1 MIEIF
6 PIGGYSKVEGN
17 SILIK
22 VDNESVILDMGLT
35 MDNYVQFQNSHQNLN
50 RNKYYDELLKVDAV
64 PDYYSVQEHLNTVK
78 AIIPSHAHLDHVGA
92 IPYGAKFFKNI
103 EILGTPYTIAFL
115 KKEIKNT
122 GFSKYFKHNKI
133 SLKTFELNSK
143 YKVSKNITV
152 EFIEVTH
159 SIPDSAILAIHTPYG
174 VVIYAVDYKFDQQ
187 PQLGNPP
194 NYSRLKELGKEG
206 VKCLILESLYADYDI
221 ETPSEE
227 DVKKEILNIFSKL
240 DTSNKTIIT
249 STFSSHIVRLKTLV
263 DTGQKLGRKVC
274 LLGRSLNT
282 HSSLARDLNITD
294 LKSSTKIVSRFE
306 EINNL
311 LENVYANREKYFL
324 ICTGHQGEE
333 FSVLSRIIDNWFD
346 YSFSRDDIMLFSSSV
361 IPTEL
366 NQASFSELEAKM
378 RNKGLNI
385 IKDVHASGHA
395 GLKDH
400 KKMLEMVNP
409 ETIIPAHAG
418 HDKAIHIKNL
428 SDNINIGKTILTQ
441 NGDHIKVT

>member
-22 VDNESVILDMGLT
+22 VDNDSVILDMGLT
-35 MDNYVQFQNSHQNLN
+35 MDNYVQFQNSNQNSN
-50 RNKYYDELLKVDAV
+50 SNTYYDELLKVDAV

-122 GFSKYFKHNKI
+122 GFSRYFKNNKI

-143 YKVSKNITV
+143 YKVSNKITV

-174 VVIYAVDYKFDQQ
+174 VVLYAVDYKFDEQ

-194 NYSRLKELGKEG
+194 NYRRLKELGKEG

-227 DVKKEILNIFSKL
+227 DVKNEMLNIFSNL
-240 DTSNKTIIT
+240 DTTNKTIIPNPP
-249 STFSSHIVRLKTLV
+249 
-263 DTGQKLGRKVC
+263 RK
-274 LLGRSLNT
+274 
-282 HSSLARDLNITD
+282 
-294 LKSSTKIVSRFE
+294 
-306 EINNL
+306 
-311 LENVYANREKYFL
+311 
-324 ICTGHQGEE
+324 
-333 FSVLSRIIDNWFD
+333 
-346 YSFSRDDIMLFSSSV
+346 
-361 IPTEL
+361 
-366 NQASFSELEAKM
+366 
-378 RNKGLNI
+378 
-385 IKDVHASGHA
+385 
-395 GLKDH
+395 
-400 KKMLEMVNP
+400 
-409 ETIIPAHAG
+409 
-418 HDKAIHIKNL
+418 
-428 SDNINIGKTILTQ
+428 
-441 NGDHIKVT
+441 